1 MNCKKNKQLKDE
13 NRTLP
18 QDTELMYDDDKSI
31 TAGSNVHSKW
41 EIVKSRKNKKH
52 KFEEGPEPVDLINQF
67 EPIFIEK
74 QTET

>member
-1 MNCKKNKQLKDE
+1 
-13 NRTLP
+13 
-18 QDTELMYDDDKSI
+18 MYDDDISI